1 MWFLVLVLYCV
12 KIIKALFETHLIVN
26 NQVKAIYT
34 VLVISQQTFES
45 HGGLWT
51 VETRVDFE
59 IRRLTELVLTPCH
72 RTPLSYWGEQVKGD
86 GW

>member
-12 KIIKALFETHLIVN
+12 SSPLLSSYQRKIIKALFETHLIVN

-45 HGGLWT
+45 HGGL
-51 VETRVDFE
+51 
-59 IRRLTELVLTPCH
+59 
-72 RTPLSYWGEQVKGD
+72 
-86 GW
+86 